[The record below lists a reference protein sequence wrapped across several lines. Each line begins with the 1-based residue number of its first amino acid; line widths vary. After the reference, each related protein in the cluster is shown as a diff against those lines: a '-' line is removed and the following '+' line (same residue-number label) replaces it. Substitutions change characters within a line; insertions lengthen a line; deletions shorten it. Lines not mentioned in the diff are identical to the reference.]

1 MGEGI
6 TVLLYKRGKVELQPV
21 STCSGL
27 VPHLFSGVRK
37 RAGNKV
43 FCFILEENNEKKSVE
58 ALPAIARKY

>member
-27 VPHLFSGVRK
+27 VPHLFLGVRK
-37 RAGNKV
+37 IARNKV
-43 FCFILEENNEKKSVE
+43 FCFILEENNEKKR
-58 ALPAIARKY
+58 LKLYPQ